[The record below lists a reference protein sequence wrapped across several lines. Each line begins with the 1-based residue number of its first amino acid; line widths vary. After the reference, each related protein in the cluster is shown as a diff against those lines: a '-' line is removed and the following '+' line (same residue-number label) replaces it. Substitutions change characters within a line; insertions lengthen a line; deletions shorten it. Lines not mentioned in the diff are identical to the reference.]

1 MAGGGFGSSDP
12 DDIIS
17 GINITPLVDVVL
29 VLLIIF
35 LITAPVLYQSAIK
48 VQLPKAKS
56 GEEAVKTA
64 LSFTITKEGAVS
76 WDKTPMDWNTLN
88 AKLKE
93 LGSRVADETAV
104 ISADE
109 ATPHG
114 TVIKLMDALRQAGL
128 TRFALNVET
137 SGPAASGY

>member
-1 MAGGGFGSSDP
+1 MAGQFGSSG
-12 DDIIS
+12 DDEVFS

-35 LITAPVLYQSAIK
+35 MITAPVIYQSAIK
-48 VQLPKAKS
+48 VQLPKASTGDKS
-56 GEEAVKTA
+56 EKSPLA
-64 LSFTITKEGAVS
+64 FTLTKEGTLL
-76 WDKTPMDWNTLN
+76 WDKEQLDWPALGK
-88 AKLKE
+88 KLAAMGDKI
-93 LGSRVADETAV
+93 SQETAV

-128 TRFALNVET
+128 NRFALNVE
-137 SGPAASGY
+137 SSAPGNK